1 MTVEAKENQALL
13 NHKKMAAI
21 IKASGLT
28 QERFAE
34 KIGISDS
41 YLRSLKREDKNISV
55 NLAYE
60 ISREAHCS
68 IENLLSMVSD

>member
-1 MTVEAKENQALL
+1 METEESRVLL

-28 QERFAE
+28 QEKFAE